1 MNIRIDLEIKYSA
14 ENGSYFRVAEK
25 LNLFC
30 LWGIHLCSIS
40 FFFFAMAK
48 LISFTKDYI
57 KKNIFNQFES
67 SKALIVVSW
76 RSGRGGRR
84 AGTWM

>member
-40 FFFFAMAK
+40 SFFFLLFFLAAQHAIAK
-48 LISFTKDYI
+48 LISFTEDYV
-57 KKNIFNQFES
+57 KKIFSINLNLL
-67 SKALIVVSW
+67 KL
-76 RSGRGGRR
+76 
-84 AGTWM
+84 